1 MSLVRI
7 AWRNLRQRTLSS
19 TLTSLS
25 MALGVGLIVAV
36 LVILNTLQG
45 TFTRNVQGFDIIVGA
60 KGSRIQLVLN
70 TLYHISQPVENIP
83 YAYYLEFTEGR
94 FRRAVEAAIPVCL
107 GDNYRGYRVVGTVP
121 ELFELELPDG
131 SRYQFLQGRNFR
143 RENFFEAVVG
153 YVAARRTGL
162 KVGDKFRPTHGIA
175 TEVEGHEHDPFT
187 VVGVLA
193 PTGTPNDR
201 AIFINMEGF
210 YLLEGHALDRKV
222 RKLPPELFSP
232 PVRKLVFGS
241 TAEHDH
247 QHEHA
252 AGGNNAAEK
261 KADAPE
267 HEPDHKHPHDHDHA
281 HEHHHEP
288 LPLIEREV
296 TAVMLRSRPID
307 SMGLYKAINKGMV
320 AQAVHPSRELGQL
333 FEGLLGDVQS
343 LLLLLAGLV
352 TVVAAVGIMVG
363 IYNSMSERKRDI
375 AILRALGASRRTV
388 MTIVLLESV
397 LLSLCGGL
405 LGFVLGHGLVW
416 AVSPVVLERAGVDLG
431 LLSGTVY
438 ELYILPALVVLATVA
453 GYVPAMTA
461 YRTDVAQAL
470 IHNP

>member
-1 MSLVRI
+1 MSLIRI
-7 AWRNLRQRTLSS
+7 AWRNLRQRALSS

-25 MALGVGLIVAV
+25 MALGVALIVAV

-131 SRYQFLQGRNFR
+131 RRYQFAQGRNFR

-153 YVAARRTGL
+153 HVAARRTGL
-162 KVGDKFRPTHGIA
+162 KVGDKFRPTHGIT

-187 VVGVLA
+187 VVGILA

-232 PVRKLVFGS
+232 RVRKLVFGS
-241 TAEHDH
+241 EAEHDH
-247 QHEHA
+247 AGEAHAAGNGQGASEQHEHA
-252 AGGNNAAEK
+252 
-261 KADAPE
+261 
-267 HEPDHKHPHDHDHA
+267 HDHA
-281 HEHHHEP
+281 HHHHEP
-288 LPLIEREV
+288 LPLVEREV
-296 TAVMLRSRPID
+296 TAVLIRSRPID
-307 SMGLYKAINKGMV
+307 SMGLYKAINKGMI

-397 LLSLCGGL
+397 LLSLCGGA
-405 LGFVLGHGLVW
+405 LGFALGHGLVW

-438 ELYILPALVVLATVA
+438 ELYILPALVVLATAA

-470 IHNP
+470 MQSGG